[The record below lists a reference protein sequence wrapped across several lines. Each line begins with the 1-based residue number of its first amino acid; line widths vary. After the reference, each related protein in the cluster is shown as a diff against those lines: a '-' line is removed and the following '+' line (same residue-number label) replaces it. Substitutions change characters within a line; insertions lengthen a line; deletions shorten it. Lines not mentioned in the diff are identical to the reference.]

1 MLGCCALNKK
11 YIGQDINKK
20 HIEES
25 KQIIDYLNL
34 NAAVKVQDI
43 FVDCGEYECLF
54 TCPPY
59 NLKEIWN
66 ENETN
71 YSCDQWIGQCIT
83 RYDCKKYLFV
93 VDSTERYKD
102 YIIGEIKNNSHFGN
116 NTEYIVLITE

>member
-1 MLGCCALNKK
+1 MGYALNKK
-11 YIGQDINKK
+11 YIGQDINEK

-43 FVDCGEYECLF
+43 FVDGGEYECLF

-66 ENETN
+66 KNETN
-71 YSCDQWIGQCIT
+71 YNCDQWIGQCIT

-102 YIIGEIKNNSHFGN
+102 YIIDEITNSSHFG
-116 NTEYIVLITE
+116 TKKEYIILIAE